1 MITCSAPGK
10 IFLFGEHAVVYG
22 KTAIACAIDIRA
34 HVTVEEVH
42 VPAVQMKGPGGN
54 VDLNQRK
61 HPYIYAAVEKF
72 RNLADL
78 PPENPTSASGS
89 GICIDIHS
97 EIPVGS
103 GLGSSSAVTIATLK
117 SLDVF
122 YGTHLSP
129 DEIARFGHQVEE
141 EVQGRASPT
150 DTFVSTFGG
159 LVRIPDRV
167 KLDFF
172 DAPIVIGNT
181 RKFSSTRKLVSNVA
195 SLKERHPQVINQIMD
210 TIGTIAE
217 TGVKYVTA
225 NDFTTVGE
233 LMNINQG
240 LLDSIGVGSFEL
252 SELVYAS
259 RKAGALGSKITG
271 AGGGGCMIAL
281 CEHKNLSRVAHSI
294 KRAGGDSFIC
304 RTSNS
309 GVRVEKEK

>member
-34 HVTVEEVH
+34 QVSVEEIL
-42 VPAVQMKGPGGN
+42 VPAVQMKGPGNN
-54 VDLNQRK
+54 VDLNPRK
-61 HPYIYAAVEKF
+61 HPYIYTVVDKF
-72 RNLADL
+72 RKLADL
-78 PPENPTSASGS
+78 PDDNTSSKSGK
-89 GICIDIHS
+89 GIAIDIHS

-103 GLGSSSAVTIATLK
+103 GLGSSAAVTIATIK
-117 SLDVF
+117 ALDVF
-122 YGTHLSP
+122 YGTDLP
-129 DEIARFGHQVEE
+129 LDEIARMGHQVEL
-141 EVQGRASPT
+141 EVQGMASPT
-150 DTFVSTFGG
+150 DTFVSTYGG
-159 LVRIPDRV
+159 LVRIPDRK

-172 DAPIVIGNT
+172 DAPIVVGNT
-181 RKFSSTRKLVSNVA
+181 RKFASTRKLVSNVA

-210 TIGTIAE
+210 AIGTISE
-217 TGVKYVTA
+217 VGVNFVCV
-225 NDFTTVGE
+225 NDLSTVGE

-240 LLDSIGVGSFEL
+240 LLDSIGVGSYEL

-294 KRAGGDSFIC
+294 KRAGGDAFIC
-304 RTSNS
+304 RTSNA
-309 GVRVEKEK
+309 GVRVEKDK